1 MAPDESIPKVVEDLP
16 ARQSPGRAA
25 EVSVSVGLI
34 YQLVGIGTLL
44 AGSGLL
50 LAVLTGHKR
59 LLRNLGIGIG
69 PAPEVAL
76 LLIGLG
82 VLILLRESLQTPTSD
97 APPEPADDEGEK
109 EKGGAEAPPTGER
122 RSA

>member
-1 MAPDESIPKVVEDLP
+1 MAPDESITKVVEDSP

-50 LAVLTGHKR
+50 LAVLTGHRR

-69 PAPEVAL
+69 PAPEIAL

-82 VLILLRESLQTPTSD
+82 FLILFRESFQTPTRD
-97 APPEPADDEGEK
+97 APPEPVDDEGDN
-109 EKGGAEAPPTGER
+109 EKGGAEDPPTGER